1 MTLKV
6 ELGFTAS
13 GASAPFLTLDNPIA
27 GQLDNPDWTLGGG
40 EVLVDVT
47 SYVRKV
53 LITRGKSREL
63 DRYGAGSASVE
74 FNNDGREFDPTYV
87 DSPFFGQIV
96 PRRQIKITH
105 SGIVQYE
112 GVVDDW
118 NLFFDP
124 SGFSIATCQATDNTS
139 VLANIDFVEPEEAY
153 DDFLQETTGDRI
165 NAVLDFIGW
174 NDEREIDEGS
184 SELFESAIPL
194 GDNVLQYLQLVSDS
208 EPGDLFIGKSG
219 QVVFRGR
226 NASNPGILLTDTD
239 EGIRFN
245 QVSVVYGS
253 ENLYNRV
260 VVTRLGGSPQIADS
274 PNSQALYGIQT
285 LSLDGLLMVD
295 DEEAL
300 GLAQYLLGV
309 YDEPEIR
316 ITSVE
321 VNLHDKTPEQQGK
334 LLQVELQDVFKVV
347 FTPNGIGSPIE
358 QYADVTGIK
367 HSIGIAQHKITF
379 DFGSIRKFPF
389 ILDHPVYGV
398 LGGGLPLYDA
408 LNAIYDDPQV
418 RYNGTENSGN
428 VTDLRTPLT
437 KK

>member
-260 VVTRLGGSPQIADS
+260 TATTPDFTATAFDDISAKTYGERDLQISSLLADEVELQTYAEWLLVNYKDPEFRFEAVGVT
-274 PNSQALYGIQT
+274 
-285 LSLDGLLMVD
+285 LDGLD
-295 DEEAL
+295 SEAALEIL
-300 GLAQYLLGV
+300 GLELGDSV
-309 YDEPEIR
+309 IVQFTPGGIGDPIIR
-316 ITSVE
+316 AGKCIQIQQAISPQNHTVTIGLQTYSVAP
-321 VNLHDKTPEQQGK
+321 LILDDATFGK
-334 LLQVELQDVFKVV
+334 LDD
-347 FTPNGIGSPIE
+347 IG
-358 QYADVTGIK
+358 
-367 HSIGIAQHKITF
+367 
-379 DFGSIRKFPF
+379 
-389 ILDHPVYGV
+389 
-398 LGGGLPLYDA
+398 A
-408 LNAIYDDPQV
+408 L
-418 RYNGTENSGN
+418 SW
-428 VTDLRTPLT
+428 
-437 KK
+437 